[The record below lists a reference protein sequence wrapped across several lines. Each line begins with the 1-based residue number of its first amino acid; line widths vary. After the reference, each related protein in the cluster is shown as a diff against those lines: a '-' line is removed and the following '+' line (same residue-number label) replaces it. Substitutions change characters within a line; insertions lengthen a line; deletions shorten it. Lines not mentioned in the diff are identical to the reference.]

1 MRHIDRAHL
10 SMMRHL
16 SAQARRKGAN
26 SVAEQIGRTGHAPV
40 QRDTALARAQQS
52 FRRDQQ
58 AAARS
63 MAHPHHTHV
72 KSSIQRGL
80 EAIGLGGAAHPIR
93 RLHHPGGQA
102 VFPFAGRGVA
112 GKALGRAV
120 TMSKRE
126 RAVARAHGVP
136 ESKLDQWDAH
146 ARAHPFRA
154 IAENI
159 AIRSD
164 NKATGM
170 GEQLMDAYIKASLTG
185 AAATAVYGITHP
197 DKKPKG
203 GWPKD
208 TAPPLLTGPLYTKK
222 QTENQAAKDRAKL
235 AAYHADLDWLVRSG
249 QMKPAEARQAH
260 EWGDR
265 RAAHEGLVDV
275 GNARN
280 YMRNTFKAPPRG
292 WTKAP

>member
-26 SVAEQIGRTGHAPV
+26 SVAEQIGRTGRAPV

-52 FRRDQQ
+52 FHREQQ

-93 RLHHPGGQA
+93 RLHHPGGQE
-102 VFPFAGRGVA
+102 VFPFVGRGAA
-112 GKALGRAV
+112 GNALGRAV

-126 RAVARAHGVP
+126 RDAARAHGVP

-154 IAENI
+154 IAENM

-164 NKATGM
+164 NKATGAEELW
-170 GEQLMDAYIKASLTG
+170 GGYVNAGLAA
-185 AAATAVYGITHP
+185 AAATAVYDVTHP
-197 DKKPKG
+197 DKPPKG

-208 TAPPLLTGPLYTKK
+208 PTDQPLPSKPYSQAGQDAKNNRLMYGFETDILRLHADGTITKA
-222 QTENQAAKDRAKL
+222 QAARSIRWARDQASSANGTL
-235 AAYHADLDWLVRSG
+235 EVRRSR
-249 QMKPAEARQAH
+249 QWIHDHYKPPTAGWAPH
-260 EWGDR
+260 
-265 RAAHEGLVDV
+265 V
-275 GNARN
+275 G
-280 YMRNTFKAPPRG
+280 G
-292 WTKAP
+292 